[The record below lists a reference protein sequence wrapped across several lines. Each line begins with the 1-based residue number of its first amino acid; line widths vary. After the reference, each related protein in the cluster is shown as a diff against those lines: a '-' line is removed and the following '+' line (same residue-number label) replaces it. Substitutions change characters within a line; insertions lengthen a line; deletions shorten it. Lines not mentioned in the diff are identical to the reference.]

1 VSRSGGNELSTH
13 CNVNDDSGGET
24 IMHPR
29 PSSIVAAL
37 YTLRDLETDL
47 VIIHGPPGCC
57 FKHSRLLEEDG
68 IRVVTS
74 AMDET
79 NFVFGGREV
88 LKNVMVR
95 SIELFHPKLMGIVGT
110 CASMIIGED
119 IHQAV
124 QDVRPNCP
132 VVEVEI
138 HAGHHDN
145 TYGAIVTLEAAVEAG
160 VLDATE
166 YARQKRL
173 LIEATELE
181 KFAGVASREYIPPSR
196 GDVKYTVA
204 KELLTLLKDGKC
216 GIIALNAKKETA
228 YQFADIA
235 AALTEVSHDIG
246 AGCPITM
253 ANLDASIGLP
263 RLRNHARNIL
273 QDLEKGGIRVD
284 HLTGGLDEYPITG
297 QVVGELIRKYYSDY
311 DFVVLLGV
319 PHAVPMKS
327 LEGMMIFSVTNGPRQ
342 VEPLKELGHHFVA
355 VEIDLHPKT
364 LGVEHIVPSEL
375 GDTLRAI
382 NRGSSR
388 IATIGNAE

>member
-1 VSRSGGNELSTH
+1 
-13 CNVNDDSGGET
+13 
-24 IMHPR
+24 MHPR

-37 YTLRDLETDL
+37 YTLRDLETDV

-68 IRVVTS
+68 IRVVTT
-74 AMDET
+74 AMDEA

-88 LKNVMVR
+88 LKNVMLR
-95 SIELFHPKLMGIVGT
+95 SIELFHPKLMGVVGT

-124 QDVRPNCP
+124 QEVRPHCP
-132 VVEVEI
+132 VIEVEI

-166 YARQKRL
+166 YTRQKKL
-173 LIEATELE
+173 LLEATELE
-181 KFAGVASREYIPPSR
+181 KFAGVASREYIAPSR
-196 GDVKYTVA
+196 GDVKYSVA
-204 KELLTLLKDGKC
+204 TELITLIKEGKS
-216 GIIALNAKKETA
+216 GIIVLNAKKETA
-228 YQFADIA
+228 YQFADIV
-235 AALTEVSHDIG
+235 AALVEVSQDVG
-246 AGCPITM
+246 KGRPITM
-253 ANLDASIGLP
+253 ANLDVEVGLP

-273 QDLEKGGIRVD
+273 RDLEKSGIRID

-297 QVVGELIRKYYSDY
+297 QVAGMLISECYSDY
-311 DFVVLLGV
+311 DFAVLLGV

-327 LEGMMIFSVTNGPRQ
+327 LEGIKIFSVTNGPRQ
-342 VEPLKELGHHFVA
+342 VLPLKELGHDFVV

-375 GDTLRAI
+375 GNTLRAL
-382 NRGSSR
+382 NR
-388 IATIGNAE
+388 E